1 MGMFKD
7 MFKLTRQAQELKKS
21 TPTPSM
27 GDMVQQASSQLEQIQ
42 QMQGDAPRIIEQGE
56 TGTGII
62 RGMGTPARGAQTFN
76 LDIDLEVHVGS
87 RKPYRVAN
95 QYMVPQSARLG
106 PGVELPIKVDRVDP
120 AKTAIDWDRVD
131 KAPARGEIRPA

>member
-7 MFKLTRQAQELKKS
+7 MAKLTRQAQELKKS

-27 GDMVQQASSQLEQIQ
+27 GEMVKQTSAQMEGIQ
-42 QMQGDAPRIIEQGE
+42 QEQSDAPRILAEGAA
-56 TGTGII
+56 GKGII
-62 RGMGTPARGAQTFN
+62 RTMGTPARGAQWFN
-76 LDIDLEVHVGS
+76 VDLDLEVHVGS

-95 QYMVPQSARLG
+95 QYMVPESAQLG
-106 PGVELPIKVDRVDP
+106 PGVELPIKVDREDA
-120 AKTAIDWDRVD
+120 AKIAIDWDQVE